1 MIKMKLK
8 AIDVSSHQGVIDW
21 DKVKSAGIELAI
33 LRCGYGSDKTAQDDT
48 YFEKNYSACKKA
60 GIKVGTYLYSYAENI
75 SQAKS
80 EAAHVIRLLKGK
92 KLDFPVYYDL
102 EDADTTG
109 KCSKKVIGDIAETF
123 ESAVSAAGYKVGI
136 YANKYWFTSILTDKR
151 FDKWDKWVAQYSNT
165 CTYSGK
171 YTGWQYSS
179 SGKVTGI
186 NTAVD
191 MNEFYVDYTATGDA
205 TTAAVNSIA
214 AATTT
219 ATTVVSSLPS
229 LTGYRGTSIVEALKS
244 KGADSSYASRKKLAE
259 KLGISGYTG
268 TAAQNVQ
275 MIKKLG
281 GRVG

>member
-21 DKVKSAGIELAI
+21 DKVKLEGIELAI
-33 LRCGYGSDKTAQDDT
+33 LRCGYGSDKTAQDDA
-48 YFEKNYSACKKA
+48 YFEKNYSECKRN
-60 GIKVGTYLYSYAENI
+60 GIKVGVYLYSYAVNV

-109 KCSKKVIGDIAETF
+109 KCSKKVIGDIAEVFAET
-123 ESAVSAAGYKVGI
+123 VSAEGYNVGI

-151 FDKWDKWVAQYSNT
+151 FDRWDKWVAQYSSV

-179 SGKVTGI
+179 SGMVNGI

-191 MNEFYVDYTATGDA
+191 MNEFYVDYTVTGAATPS
-205 TTAAVNSIA
+205 AVNS
-214 AATTT
+214 TTT
-219 ATTVVSSLPS
+219 ASSLPS
-229 LTGYRGTSIVEALKS
+229 LAGYKGTSIVEALKS
-244 KGADSSYASRKKLAE
+244 KGADSSYAGRRKLAE
-259 KLGISGYTG
+259 KLGIVGYTG

-281 GRVG
+281 GRVR